1 MNSSLPSYTSMPLS
15 RVQKGAVGQ
24 FAFLITALVTGK
36 GQVEVYTPAIDNEG
50 RDAEIRRHLKPAP
63 AIGIQVKVTFSLRS
77 NGYRAKYLLLRF
89 ALPENRVQ
97 NDPRLWYLLA
107 AFDGPQLR
115 LDDPLFLVPA
125 PVFHKLARRQ
135 MWKGRIRFAVS
146 ASMAPGSRDQWSRYR
161 VAPKDLGKR
170 LLEII
175 DEVPLTAS
183 SRSTKL
189 PPDSVLLGRA
199 KQPKASSRRDRAA

>member
-1 MNSSLPSYTSMPLS
+1 MKSRLPSYTSMPLS

-63 AIGIQVKVTFSLRS
+63 AIGIQVKVAFALRS

-89 ALPENRVQ
+89 ALLANRVQ

-107 AFDGPQLR
+107 AYNGRQLA
-115 LDDPLFLVPA
+115 LEDPLFLVPA
-125 PVFHKLARRQ
+125 RIFHKLARRS

-146 ASMAPGSRDQWSRYR
+146 ASMAPGSRDQWSPYR

-175 DEVPLTAS
+175 DDAPLAAS
-183 SRSTKL
+183 SRASTL
-189 PPDSVLLGRA
+189 PSDSVLIGRA
-199 KQPKASSRRDRAA
+199 RRPIRRSRRDRAA

>member
-1 MNSSLPSYTSMPLS
+1 MPLS
-15 RVQKGAVGQ
+15 RVQKGAAGQ
-24 FAFLITALVTGK
+24 FAFLVTALVTGK
-36 GQVEVYTPAIDNEG
+36 GQIEVYTPAIDNEG
-50 RDAEIRRHLKPAP
+50 RDAEVRRHLKPAA

-125 PVFHKLARRQ
+125 RIFHKLARRS

-146 ASMAPGSRDQWSRYR
+146 ASMAPGSRDQWSPYR

-175 DEVPLTAS
+175 DEAPLAAS
-183 SRSTKL
+183 SRALKL
-189 PPDSVLLGRA
+189 PSDSVLIGRA
-199 KQPKASSRRDRAA
+199 RRRVASAKVGKAARAA